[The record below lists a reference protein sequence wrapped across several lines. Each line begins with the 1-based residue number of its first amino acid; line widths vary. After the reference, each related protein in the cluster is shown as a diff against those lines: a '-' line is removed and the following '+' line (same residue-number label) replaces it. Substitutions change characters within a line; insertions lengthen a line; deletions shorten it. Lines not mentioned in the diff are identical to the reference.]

1 MGDRAIG
8 RRIRDRS
15 GKGFP
20 GTCRSLAKAPEISV
34 IARTIRSE
42 EIHHEPT

>member
-1 MGDRAIG
+1 MGDRAFG
-8 RRIRDRS
+8 RRITDRS
-15 GKGFP
+15 GEGFP
-20 GTCRSLAKAPEISV
+20 TACRGLAKAPEISA